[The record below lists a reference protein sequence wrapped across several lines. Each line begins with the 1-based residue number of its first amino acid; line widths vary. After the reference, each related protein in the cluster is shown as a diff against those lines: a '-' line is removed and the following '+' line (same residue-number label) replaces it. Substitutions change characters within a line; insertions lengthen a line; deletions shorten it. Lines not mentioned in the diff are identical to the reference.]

1 MMNTNRDSL
10 CNVIEL
16 IQQHELGKAI
26 KALYKILTESP
37 HLGNIDELQNIREAY
52 SLMIDFMKRG
62 YKDDKREELYLS
74 LLQKL
79 FYLTSNVENS
89 WNTMNIA

>member
-62 YKDDKREELYLS
+62 YKDDKREEYIS
-74 LLQKL
+74 ACYRNY
-79 FYLTSNVENS
+79 FTSHR
-89 WNTMNIA
+89 MLKIHGIQ